1 MSSNFGS
8 TTMLDSLKSQ
18 IGYNIGS
25 KTIFV
30 VSKIKCR
37 ACVEAKALLSKLSS
51 ETGVKPSVLDLDN
64 YPKHLVI
71 AITNWLSSKTGI
83 KTVPQIFI
91 NGKFVGGNDDVQ
103 NLHWKGRLLFLI
115 GKKAKREELS
125 KAGSNQILGQA
136 HKFPSPIES
145 EFSIEP
151 IMMDQNSDIF
161 NFNST
166 ILNRNPIT
174 YRPATFMIDD
184 ESHTDILPQ
193 LSQPQILISD
203 NTLSAQR
210 SSLNRCRSCGSLR
223 VQRSSPN
230 IGVSEKPR
238 QRSSSALATV
248 QFDFDEKSL
257 PYEVGPEKWVAV
269 HPSASRIGES
279 QMLRVSKII

>member
-1 MSSNFGS
+1 
-8 TTMLDSLKSQ
+8 MLDSLKSQ

-37 ACVEAKALLSKLSS
+37 ACVEAKALLNKLSS
-51 ETGVKPSVLDLDN
+51 KTGVKPSVLDLDN
-64 YPKHLVI
+64 YPKQLVI
-71 AITNWLSSKTGI
+71 AIINWLSSKTGI

-91 NGKFVGGNDDVQ
+91 NGEFVGGNDDVQ
-103 NLHWKGRLLFLI
+103 NLHWKGQLLLLI
-115 GKKAKREELS
+115 GMKAKRGELS

-136 HKFPSPIES
+136 HKFPSPIEP

-151 IMMDQNSDIF
+151 IMMDHNNDIF

-166 ILNRNPIT
+166 SLSRNPIT

-203 NTLSAQR
+203 NTLSGQR
-210 SSLNRCRSCGSLR
+210 SSVNRCRSCGSLR
-223 VQRSSPN
+223 VQQSSPN
-230 IGVSEKPR
+230 IGVSEKRR
-238 QRSSSALATV
+238 QRSSSVLSRV
-248 QFDFDEKSL
+248 QFDFDDKSL

-269 HPSASRIGES
+269 HPSASRVGAS
-279 QMLRVSKII
+279 QMLRVSKFI